1 MLYLCLV
8 TNNKKMFKSDKINSN
23 IVKTNINSPELLNR
37 IVEGTIIEGQINSKS
52 NIRID
57 GFLKGMVITQG
68 RLVLGPEGKIEGEIQ
83 CNNADIEGTLNGTIN
98 VKELLTLK
106 SSAKLQGD
114 ISTNKLA
121 IEPGAVFSGTCSM
134 GGILKDIKHTD
145 LEKNETKEISSIR
158 EQSA

>member
-1 MLYLCLV
+1 
-8 TNNKKMFKSDKINSN
+8 MFKSEKINSN
-23 IVKTNINSPELLNR
+23 TLKTNINSPELLNR
-37 IVEGTIIEGQINSKS
+37 IVEGTSIEGQINSKS

-57 GFLKGMVITQG
+57 GFLKGTVITQG

-106 SSAKLQGD
+106 NSAKLQGD

-145 LEKNETKEISSIR
+145 AEKNEHKEIPSIR

>member
-1 MLYLCLV
+1 
-8 TNNKKMFKSDKINSN
+8 MFKSEKINSN

-37 IVEGTIIEGQINSKS
+37 IVEGTSIEGQINSKS

-57 GFLKGMVITQG
+57 GFLKGTVITQG

-106 SSAKLQGD
+106 TSAKLQGD
-114 ISTNKLA
+114 ITTNKLA

-134 GGILKDIKHTD
+134 GGILKDIKHSD
-145 LEKNETKEISSIR
+145 LEKEKNKDLASVR

>member
-1 MLYLCLV
+1 
-8 TNNKKMFKSDKINSN
+8 MFKSEKTNSN

-37 IVEGTIIEGQINSKS
+37 IVEGTSIEGQINSKS

-57 GFLKGMVITQG
+57 GFLKGTVITQG

-106 SSAKLQGD
+106 TSAKLQGD
-114 ISTNKLA
+114 ITTNKLA

-134 GGILKDIKHTD
+134 GGILKDIKHSD
-145 LEKNETKEISSIR
+145 LEKEQNKDLATVR

>member
-1 MLYLCLV
+1 M
-8 TNNKKMFKSDKINSN
+8 
-23 IVKTNINSPELLNR
+23 KTNINSPELLNR
-37 IVEGTIIEGQINSKS
+37 IVEGTSIEGQINSKS

-57 GFLKGMVITQG
+57 GFLKGTVITQG

-106 SSAKLQGD
+106 TSAKLQGD
-114 ISTNKLA
+114 ITTNKLA

-134 GGILKDIKHTD
+134 GGILKDIKHSD
-145 LEKNETKEISSIR
+145 LEKEQNKDLATVR

>member
-1 MLYLCLV
+1 
-8 TNNKKMFKSDKINSN
+8 MFKSEKTNSN
-23 IVKTNINSPELLNR
+23 IVKNNINSPELLNR
-37 IVEGTIIEGQINSKS
+37 IVEGTSIEGQINSKS

-57 GFLKGMVITQG
+57 GFLKGTVITQG

-106 SSAKLQGD
+106 TSAKLQGD
-114 ISTNKLA
+114 ITTNKLA

-134 GGILKDIKHTD
+134 GGILKDIKHSD
-145 LEKNETKEISSIR
+145 LEKEQNKDLATVR

>member
-1 MLYLCLV
+1 
-8 TNNKKMFKSDKINSN
+8 MFKTNKENLN
-23 IVKTNINSPELLNR
+23 KLKTNINSPDRLNR
-37 IVEGTIIEGQINSKS
+37 IVEGTIIEGQINSES

-57 GFLKGMVITQG
+57 GFLKGTINTKG
-68 RLVLGPEGKIEGEIQ
+68 RLVLGPEGKIEGDIT

-114 ISTNKLA
+114 ISTNKLS
-121 IEPGAVFSGTCSM
+121 IEPGAVFSGSCSM
-134 GGILKDIKHTD
+134 GGVLKNMIKED
-145 LEKNETKEISSIR
+145 VVNTKSESSTKLQ

>member
-1 MLYLCLV
+1 
-8 TNNKKMFKSDKINSN
+8 MFKSENKNNSA
-23 IVKTNINSPELLNR
+23 VKTNINSPELLNR
-37 IVEGTIIEGQINSKS
+37 IVEGTSIEGQINSKS

-57 GFLKGMVITQG
+57 GFLKGTVITQG
-68 RLVLGPEGKIEGEIQ
+68 RLVLGPEGKVEGDIQ
-83 CNNADIEGTLNGTIN
+83 CNNADIEGTLNGKIN
-98 VKELLTLK
+98 VTELLTLK

-134 GGILKDIKHTD
+134 GGILKDIKQV
-145 LEKNETKEISSIR
+145 ESEETLDDSASKIR

>member
-1 MLYLCLV
+1 
-8 TNNKKMFKSDKINSN
+8 MFKSEKTNSN

-37 IVEGTIIEGQINSKS
+37 IVEGTSIEGQINSKS

-57 GFLKGMVITQG
+57 GFLKGTVITQG

-106 SSAKLQGD
+106 TSAKLQGD
-114 ISTNKLA
+114 ITTN
-121 IEPGAVFSGTCSM
+121 
-134 GGILKDIKHTD
+134 
-145 LEKNETKEISSIR
+145 
-158 EQSA
+158 

>member
-1 MLYLCLV
+1 
-8 TNNKKMFKSDKINSN
+8 MFKSEKINSN

-37 IVEGTIIEGQINSKS
+37 IVEGTSIEGQINSKS

-57 GFLKGMVITQG
+57 GFLKGTVITQG

-106 SSAKLQGD
+106 NTAKLQGD

-134 GGILKDIKHTD
+134 GGILKDLKHAD
-145 LEKNETKEISSIR
+145 VEQEEKKELSSIR

>member
-1 MLYLCLV
+1 
-8 TNNKKMFKSDKINSN
+8 MFKSEKINSN
-23 IVKTNINSPELLNR
+23 IVKNNINSPELLNR
-37 IVEGTIIEGQINSKS
+37 IVEGTSIEGQINSKS

-57 GFLKGMVITQG
+57 GFLKGTVITQG

-106 SSAKLQGD
+106 TSAKLQGD
-114 ISTNKLA
+114 ITTNKLA

-134 GGILKDIKHTD
+134 GGILKDIKHSD
-145 LEKNETKEISSIR
+145 LEKEKNKDLASVR

>member
-1 MLYLCLV
+1 
-8 TNNKKMFKSDKINSN
+8 MFKSENKNNSA
-23 IVKTNINSPELLNR
+23 VKTNINSPELLNR
-37 IVEGTIIEGQINSKS
+37 IVEGTSIEGQINSKS

-57 GFLKGMVITQG
+57 GFLKGTVITQG
-68 RLVLGPEGKIEGEIQ
+68 RLVLGPEGKVEGDIQ
-83 CNNADIEGTLNGTIN
+83 CNNADIEGTLNGKIN
-98 VKELLTLK
+98 VTELLTLK

-134 GGILKDIKHTD
+134 GGILKDIKQVD
-145 LEKNETKEISSIR
+145 NEDALNGSASKIR

>member
-1 MLYLCLV
+1 
-8 TNNKKMFKSDKINSN
+8 MFKSEKTNSN

-37 IVEGTIIEGQINSKS
+37 IVEGTSIEGQINSKS

-57 GFLKGMVITQG
+57 GFLKGTVITQG

-106 SSAKLQGD
+106 TSAKLQGD
-114 ISTNKLA
+114 ITTNKLA

-134 GGILKDIKHTD
+134 GGILKDIKHSD
-145 LEKNETKEISSIR
+145 LEKEKNKDLASVR

>member
-1 MLYLCLV
+1 
-8 TNNKKMFKSDKINSN
+8 MFKSEKTNSN

-37 IVEGTIIEGQINSKS
+37 IVEGTSIEGQINSKS

-57 GFLKGMVITQG
+57 GFLKGTVITQG

-106 SSAKLQGD
+106 ASAKLQGD
-114 ISTNKLA
+114 ITTNKLA

-134 GGILKDIKHTD
+134 GGILKDIKHSD
-145 LEKNETKEISSIR
+145 LEKEQNKDLATVR

>member
-1 MLYLCLV
+1 
-8 TNNKKMFKSDKINSN
+8 MFKSEKTNSN

-37 IVEGTIIEGQINSKS
+37 IVEGTSIEGQINSKS

-57 GFLKGMVITQG
+57 GFLKGTVITQG

-83 CNNADIEGTLNGTIN
+83 CNNADIEGTLNGSIN

-106 SSAKLQGD
+106 NTAKLQGD

-134 GGILKDIKHTD
+134 GGILKDLKHADTEQD
-145 LEKNETKEISSIR
+145 EKKELSSIR

>member
-1 MLYLCLV
+1 
-8 TNNKKMFKSDKINSN
+8 MFKSEKTNSN

-37 IVEGTIIEGQINSKS
+37 IVEGTSIEGQINSKS

-57 GFLKGMVITQG
+57 GFLKGTVITQG
-68 RLVLGPEGKIEGEIQ
+68 RLVLGPEGKVEGEIQ

-114 ISTNKLA
+114 ITTNKLA

-134 GGILKDIKHTD
+134 GGILKDIKHSD
-145 LEKNETKEISSIR
+145 LEEEKNKDLATVR

>member
-1 MLYLCLV
+1 
-8 TNNKKMFKSDKINSN
+8 MFKSEKINSN
-23 IVKTNINSPELLNR
+23 IVKNNINSPELLNR
-37 IVEGTIIEGQINSKS
+37 IVEGTSIEGQINSKS

-57 GFLKGMVITQG
+57 GFLKGTVITQG

-106 SSAKLQGD
+106 NSAKLQGD
-114 ISTNKLA
+114 ITTNKLA

-134 GGILKDIKHTD
+134 GGILKDIKHSD
-145 LEKNETKEISSIR
+145 LEKEKNKDLASVR

>member
-1 MLYLCLV
+1 
-8 TNNKKMFKSDKINSN
+8 MFKSEKTNSN

-37 IVEGTIIEGQINSKS
+37 IVEGTSIEGQINSKS

-57 GFLKGMVITQG
+57 GFLKGTVITQG

-106 SSAKLQGD
+106 NTAKLQGD

-134 GGILKDIKHTD
+134 GGILKDLKHADTEQD
-145 LEKNETKEISSIR
+145 EKKELSSIR

>member
-1 MLYLCLV
+1 
-8 TNNKKMFKSDKINSN
+8 MFKSEKINSN
-23 IVKTNINSPELLNR
+23 TVKTNINSPELLNR
-37 IVEGTIIEGQINSKS
+37 IVEGTTIEGQINSKS

-57 GFLKGMVITQG
+57 GFLKGTVITQG

-106 SSAKLQGD
+106 NSAKLQGD

-145 LEKNETKEISSIR
+145 ADKNEHKEISSIR

>member
-1 MLYLCLV
+1 
-8 TNNKKMFKSDKINSN
+8 MFKSEKINSN

-37 IVEGTIIEGQINSKS
+37 IVEGTSIEGQINSKS

-57 GFLKGMVITQG
+57 GFLKGTVITQG

-83 CNNADIEGTLNGTIN
+83 CINADIEGTLNGTIN

-106 SSAKLQGD
+106 NSAKLQGD
-114 ISTNKLA
+114 ITTNKLA

-134 GGILKDIKHTD
+134 GGILKDIKHSD
-145 LEKNETKEISSIR
+145 LEKEKNKDLASVR

>member
-1 MLYLCLV
+1 M
-8 TNNKKMFKSDKINSN
+8 
-23 IVKTNINSPELLNR
+23 KTNINSPELLNR
-37 IVEGTIIEGQINSKS
+37 IVEGTSIEGQINSKS

-57 GFLKGMVITQG
+57 GFLKGTVITQG
-68 RLVLGPEGKIEGEIQ
+68 RLVLGPEGKVEGEIQ

-114 ISTNKLA
+114 ITTNKLA

-134 GGILKDIKHTD
+134 GGILKDIKHSD
-145 LEKNETKEISSIR
+145 LEEEKNKDLATVR